1 MGGNAGL
8 PTPPAAAAFEA
19 NAFCKYEVILLFFLS
34 PCHVVVSCFM
44 MVDIMLDSRY
54 RYVLRMSRWKKRKIL
69 RKIKESKLIGNDVNE
84 FSILKFWGCNGVFR
98 SIILQALCP
107 RDDA

>member
-34 PCHVVVSCFM
+34 PCHVVVS
-44 MVDIMLDSRY
+44 V
-54 RYVLRMSRWKKRKIL
+54 
-69 RKIKESKLIGNDVNE
+69 GNIDH
-84 FSILKFWGCNGVFR
+84 I
-98 SIILQALCP
+98 
-107 RDDA
+107 